1 MIITGH
7 FTGRIRDGSLSA
19 SHEGLGS
26 DFSLGHDHHAHSAIL
41 SAVYLND
48 RERWGTTPK
57 YSMATESPGDPV
69 SSDTTPLRPDSP
81 CHGTSRAAEGKA
93 RWPVDHHQK

>member
-1 MIITGH
+1 MEPNLVSLTMQQPC
-7 FTGRIRDGSLSA
+7 GSGICLA
-19 SHEGLGS
+19 L
-26 DFSLGHDHHAHSAIL
+26 APCL
-41 SAVYLND
+41 SAVYLTD
-48 RERWGTTPK
+48 RERWPTTPA